1 MPEPAIVE
9 IEVNFGGE
17 KQTFSEDYYN
27 FTDFSAPVG
36 GGVEHAIS
44 RRVRALVNDL
54 HFAKDKAR
62 RARGT
67 CRSGGTR

>member
-17 KQTFSEDYYN
+17 KQTFSEYYYN

-36 GGVEHAIS
+36 GA
-44 RRVRALVNDL
+44 
-54 HFAKDKAR
+54 
-62 RARGT
+62 
-67 CRSGGTR
+67 